1 MKSLLCFLVLHFV
14 FNSAHSQTDAIGDF
28 NKHVIEKWSEDFI
41 RISQYK
47 VKGSPYLLGESFDGA
62 LTVKSGIVAAN
73 QKILYDLYSQKV
85 GIEIN
90 KELIKPDGEV
100 VSFYIQLP
108 EKFGNERL
116 EFINASTLKNV
127 KLEGYLNTLEK
138 GNKLILL
145 RQYKT
150 RVIAD
155 PANMYSKDFRIFEQY
170 YDYFIYNVVTSSLE
184 KIRLK
189 QKDVISALNG
199 LPSSIINAAE
209 GSNLNSLSSI
219 LDFVKK
225 VNGN

>member
-1 MKSLLCFLVLHFV
+1 MKSLVCILILFFS
-14 FNSAHSQTDAIGDF
+14 FNAANSQTDAIGDF

-47 VKGSPYLLGESFDGA
+47 VKGSPYLLGESFDGS
-62 LTVKSGIVAAN
+62 LTVKSGVVAAN
-73 QKILYDLYSQKV
+73 QKILYDIYSQKV
-85 GIEIN
+85 GVEIN

-108 EKFGNERL
+108 EKFGSEKL
-116 EFINASTLKNV
+116 EFINAENLKNV
-127 KLEGYLNTLEK
+127 SLKGYLNALET
-138 GNKLILL
+138 GSKLILL

-189 QKDVISALNG
+189 QKDVVSAMSG
-199 LPSSIINAAE
+199 LPASVLNAAE
-209 GSNLNSLSSI
+209 ASELNSLKAI
-219 LDFVKK
+219 QDFIKK

>member
-1 MKSLLCFLVLHFV
+1 MKYFLTILIFS
-14 FNSAHSQTDAIGDF
+14 FIFCSANSQTDAIGDF

-62 LTVKSGIVAAN
+62 LVVKSGVVASN
-73 QKILYDLYSQKV
+73 QKILYDLYNQKV
-85 GIEIN
+85 GVEIN
-90 KELIKPDGEV
+90 KELVKPDGEV
-100 VSFYIQLP
+100 VSFFIQLP
-108 EKFGNERL
+108 EKFGNEKL
-116 EFINASTLKNV
+116 EFINASTLKNAS
-127 KLEGYLNTLEK
+127 LNGYLNILET

-170 YDYFIYNVVTSSLE
+170 YDYYLYNNATNSLE
-184 KIRLK
+184 KIKLK

-199 LPSSIINAAE
+199 LPASVINSANDYNF
-209 GSNLNSLSSI
+209 STLNSVRE
-219 LDFVKK
+219 FVKK
-225 VNGN
+225 VNAN

>member
-1 MKSLLCFLVLHFV
+1 MKSFLGSLF
-14 FNSAHSQTDAIGDF
+14 FLSLFGTAISQTDAIGDF

-62 LTVKSGIVAAN
+62 LVVKSGIVASN
-73 QKILYDLYSQKV
+73 QKILYDLYNQKV

-90 KELIKPDGEV
+90 KELIKPDGEIL
-100 VSFYIQLP
+100 SFFIQLP
-108 EKFGNERL
+108 EKFGNEKL
-116 EFINASTLKNV
+116 EFINSSTLKNV
-127 KLEGYLNTLEK
+127 SFNGYLNILET
-138 GNKLILL
+138 GSKLIFL

-170 YDYFIYNVVTSSLE
+170 YDYYLYNNATNSLE
-184 KIRLK
+184 KIRPK

-199 LPSSIINAAE
+199 MPASVFALANNYNFSTVNSIRE
-209 GSNLNSLSSI
+209 
-219 LDFVKK
+219 FVKK
-225 VNGN
+225 VNAN

>member
-1 MKSLLCFLVLHFV
+1 MKSFLTILIFS
-14 FNSAHSQTDAIGDF
+14 FIFCSANSQTDAIGDF

-62 LTVKSGIVAAN
+62 LTVKSGVVASN
-73 QKILYDLYSQKV
+73 QKILYDIYSQKV
-85 GIEIN
+85 GVEMN
-90 KELIKPDGEV
+90 KELVKPDGEV
-100 VSFYIQLP
+100 TSFFIQLP
-108 EKFGNERL
+108 EKFGNEKL

-127 KLEGYLNTLEK
+127 SLNGYLNMLET

-170 YDYFIYNVVTSSLE
+170 YDYYFYNTATASLE
-184 KIRLK
+184 KFRLK
-189 QKDVISALNG
+189 QKDVVSALTGMSASVVN
-199 LPSSIINAAE
+199 LANSYNFST
-209 GSNLNSLSSI
+209 LNSVRE
-219 LDFVKK
+219 FVKK
-225 VNGN
+225 VNAN

>member
-1 MKSLLCFLVLHFV
+1 MKSVSLILFFSFV
-14 FNSAHSQTDAIGDF
+14 FFSANAQTDAIGDF

-47 VKGSPYLLGESFDGA
+47 VKGSPYLLGESFDGS
-62 LTVKSGIVAAN
+62 LTVKSGVVAAN
-73 QKILYDLYSQKV
+73 QKILYDLYNQKV
-85 GIEIN
+85 GVEIN
-90 KELIKPDGEV
+90 KELVKPDGDV
-100 VSFYIQLP
+100 LSFYIQLP
-108 EKFGNERL
+108 EKFGGEKL
-116 EFINASTLKNV
+116 EFINAENLKNV
-127 KLEGYLNTLEK
+127 TLKGYLNTLES
-138 GNKLILL
+138 GSKLILL

-189 QKDVISALNG
+189 QKDVVSALSG
-199 LPSSIINAAE
+199 LPAETIKAAE
-209 GSNLNSLSSI
+209 ASDLNSIRSI
-219 LDFVKK
+219 RDFVKK

>member
-1 MKSLLCFLVLHFV
+1 MKSFLGSLF
-14 FNSAHSQTDAIGDF
+14 FLSLFGTAISQTDAIGDF

-62 LTVKSGIVAAN
+62 LTVKSGIVASN
-73 QKILYDLYSQKV
+73 QKILYDLYNQKV

-100 VSFYIQLP
+100 LSFFIQLP
-108 EKFGNERL
+108 EKFGNEKL
-116 EFINASTLKNV
+116 EFINSSTLKNV
-127 KLEGYLNTLEK
+127 SFNGYLNILET
-138 GNKLILL
+138 GSKLIFL

-170 YDYFIYNVVTSSLE
+170 YDYYLYNNATNSLE
-184 KIRLK
+184 KIRPK

-199 LPSSIINAAE
+199 MPASVFALANNYNFSTVNSIRE
-209 GSNLNSLSSI
+209 
-219 LDFVKK
+219 FVKK
-225 VNGN
+225 VNAN

>member
-1 MKSLLCFLVLHFV
+1 MKSFLTILIFS
-14 FNSAHSQTDAIGDF
+14 FIFCSANSQTDAIGDF

-62 LTVKSGIVAAN
+62 LTVKSGVVASN
-73 QKILYDLYSQKV
+73 QKILYDIYSQKV
-85 GIEIN
+85 GVEMN
-90 KELIKPDGEV
+90 KELVKPDGEV
-100 VSFYIQLP
+100 TSFFIQLP
-108 EKFGNERL
+108 EKFGNEKL

-127 KLEGYLNTLEK
+127 SLNGYLNMLET

-170 YDYFIYNVVTSSLE
+170 YDYYFYNTATASLE
-184 KIRLK
+184 KFRLK
-189 QKDVISALNG
+189 QKDVVSALTG
-199 LPSSIINAAE
+199 MPASVINLAN
-209 GSNLNSLSSI
+209 SYNFSTLNSVRE
-219 LDFVKK
+219 FVKK
-225 VNGN
+225 VNAN

>member
-1 MKSLLCFLVLHFV
+1 MKSFLGTLF
-14 FNSAHSQTDAIGDF
+14 FLSLFGTAISQTDAIGDF

-62 LTVKSGIVAAN
+62 LVVKSSIVASN
-73 QKILYDLYSQKV
+73 QKILYDLYNQKV

-100 VSFYIQLP
+100 LSFFIQLP
-108 EKFGNERL
+108 EKFGNEKL
-116 EFINASTLKNV
+116 EFINSSTLKNV
-127 KLEGYLNTLEK
+127 SFNGYLNILET
-138 GNKLILL
+138 GSKLIFL

-170 YDYFIYNVVTSSLE
+170 YDYYLYNNATNSLE

-199 LPSSIINAAE
+199 MPASVFALANNYNFSTVNSIRE
-209 GSNLNSLSSI
+209 
-219 LDFVKK
+219 FVKK
-225 VNGN
+225 VNAN

>member
-1 MKSLLCFLVLHFV
+1 MKSLVCILLFLFSL
-14 FNSAHSQTDAIGDF
+14 SAVNSQTDAIGDF

-47 VKGSPYLLGESFDGA
+47 VKGSPYLLGESFDGS
-62 LTVKSGIVAAN
+62 LTVKSGVVAAN
-73 QKILYDLYSQKV
+73 QKILYDLYNQKV
-85 GIEIN
+85 GVEIN

-108 EKFGNERL
+108 EKFGSEKL
-116 EFINASTLKNV
+116 EFINAATLKNV
-127 KLEGYLNTLEK
+127 TLKGYLNALET
-138 GNKLILL
+138 GSKLILL

-155 PANMYSKDFRIFEQY
+155 PSNLYSKDFRIFEQY

-189 QKDVISALNG
+189 QKDVVSAMSG
-199 LPSSIINAAE
+199 LPASVLNAAE
-209 GSNLNSLSSI
+209 SYDLNSLKAI
-219 LDFVKK
+219 RDFIRK